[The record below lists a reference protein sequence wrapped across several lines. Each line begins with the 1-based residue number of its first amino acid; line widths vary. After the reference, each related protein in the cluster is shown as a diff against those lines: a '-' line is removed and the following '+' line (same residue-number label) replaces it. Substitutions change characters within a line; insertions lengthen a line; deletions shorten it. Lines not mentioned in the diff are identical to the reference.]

1 MVCLGWCLHA
11 LGLLLYQSVV
21 TLLTSHCRCGIGLH
35 NNLLALAAGVSN
47 SGVSSLSYLQGGQT
61 NPASLLPGS
70 LGHFQMR
77 PPSGAHVP
85 ASPFAA
91 PAPTIP
97 SPSLPLTSLTSK
109 RPATPSDQLHAAK
122 RVREATAQDS
132 MAEPGSTACDNA
144 PEGVAQQGN
153 AAGPTADASAQAAS
167 SGAAVP
173 AGAGGAMPLDKERA
187 LRMLAGAA
195 LSPFA
200 AAQEG
205 SQGAGHSSLRSTLGS
220 SPLHAAAASAA
231 G

>member
-1 MVCLGWCLHA
+1 MSCWPSQRAAG
-11 LGLLLYQSVV
+11 
-21 TLLTSHCRCGIGLH
+21 
-35 NNLLALAAGVSN
+35 AGVSN
-47 SGVSSLSYLQGGQT
+47 AGISSLSYLQGGQA

-70 LGHFQMR
+70 LGQFQMQA
-77 PPSGAHVP
+77 PSGILVP

-97 SPSLPLTSLTSK
+97 NPSLPLTSLTSK

-122 RVREATAQDS
+122 RVREATVHDS
-132 MAEPGSTACDNA
+132 GTEPNATAHGNA
-144 PEGVAQQGN
+144 PEAVAQPGT
-153 AAGPTADASAQAAS
+153 AADASAEAAS
-167 SGAAVP
+167 RGTEVP
-173 AGAGGAMPLDKERA
+173 PGGGAMPLDKERA

-205 SQGAGHSSLRSTLGS
+205 SQGAGHSSLRATLGS